1 MDGKNG
7 TVNLEAFLAGTA
19 DGASAVDSNGVIVA
33 WNAAAERILGHRA
46 NETVGKPCREIM
58 NARDSAGNLC
68 CSEFCTVRNHAG
80 RREPIH
86 HFELR
91 TRTRAGDPIWLDVSG
106 VVLGCGPD
114 ASVAWILLFREVTAS
129 HETHSIPREKLTASP
144 ARLKQSSPGRKLTR
158 RELQILWFMKEGTA
172 TETIAARLSIS
183 RATVRNHVQNIFT
196 KLDVQN
202 RLQAVALA
210 NRYGL

>member
-1 MDGKNG
+1 
-7 TVNLEAFLAGTA
+7 
-19 DGASAVDSNGVIVA
+19 
-33 WNAAAERILGHRA
+33 
-46 NETVGKPCREIM
+46 M